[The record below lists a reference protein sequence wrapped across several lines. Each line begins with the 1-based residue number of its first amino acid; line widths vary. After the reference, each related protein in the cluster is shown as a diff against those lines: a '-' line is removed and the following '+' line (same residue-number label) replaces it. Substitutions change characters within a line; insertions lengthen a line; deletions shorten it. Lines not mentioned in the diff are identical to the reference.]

1 MAVYI
6 VMIISWLV
14 FFVGFGWFRFRRP
27 NTREKRRD
35 RVSVIGI
42 LLQGA
47 GYAIIWVIER
57 RRGLWF
63 HDWRFVN
70 SEGLVSRS
78 E

>member
-14 FFVGFGWFRFRRP
+14 FFVGFRWFRFRRP

-57 RRGLWF
+57 RLF